1 MITITGIIVLA
12 LIAYFAKEFITGGM
26 SISNPLENST
36 TDSAPIV
43 EGRFTP
49 LSLAKFNGTD
59 DPKILIAVKGKVYD
73 VSNGAS
79 FYGPG
84 GPYENFAGRDASR
97 GLAKNSFELDCLT
110 PTDQPIDQLKNLT
123 ADEIESLDG
132 WEQHFEGKYPLVG
145 TLHENGDSI

>member
-12 LIAYFAKEFITGGM
+12 LIAYFAREFITGGM

-36 TDSAPIV
+36 TDLAPIV

-59 DPKILIAVKGKVYD
+59 DPKILIAVRGKVYD

-84 GPYENFAGRDASR
+84 GPYENFAGRDALR
-97 GLAKNSFELDCLT
+97 GLAKNSFELDVLT
-110 PTDQPIDQLKNLT
+110 PTDQPIDQLKDLT

-145 TLHENGDSI
+145 SFHENGDTI